1 MRFPSKMY
9 DKMCEQERT
18 EMMNLG
24 GPETTKKEK
33 SDESVFDDPE
43 EPVIKE
49 KVIKKEPEQ
58 DPEPEP
64 EEGGDPDES

>member
-9 DKMCEQERT
+9 DKMCEQERA
-18 EMMNLG
+18 EMMQLDA
-24 GPETTKKEK
+24 PETAKKEK
-33 SDESVFDDPE
+33 TDESVFDDPE

-49 KVIKKEPEQ
+49 KVIKK
-58 DPEPEP
+58 DPDPEP